1 MRKAKGTPFKLRSA
15 SPFKKDGDPTKT
27 DLGKKVN
34 DKNHLVNVTE
44 ERISMPDYSGNPGKV
59 VKPSE
64 NQMSDEDWKNFVA
77 NETPEQKQKR
87 YEREQAEGRREG
99 YVPPSEGGDSV
110 SYKEEDIAAP
120 GKPGDKMDPFTS
132 SEYRVQTRLGKVAGN
147 QAVKASNKANRAD
160 NKLAK
165 FKKRNSDNEGNFIEP
180 KPGDKGYK
188 RYMRLKNTSEI
199 RNEQS
204 DAQRESSRNRFDQLN
219 QGRNASRSGEQI
231 EYRKEMSKG
240 SDGTDFTVASDTD
253 VETYGR
259 TSDLEGYNSGDFN
272 FKAIGK
278 RVADMLRGPGY
289 GRKSGTPFKLN
300 KYKK

>member
-1 MRKAKGTPFKLRSA
+1 MRKLKGKPFKLRSA

-147 QAVKASNKANRAD
+147 QAVKSARKQ
-160 NKLAK
+160 
-165 FKKRNSDNEGNFIEP
+165 KRNMTDADFNAINAQREKDGLDPFKNKRAWFKQQKSD
-180 KPGDKGYK
+180 
-188 RYMRLKNTSEI
+188 I
-199 RNEQS
+199 RTEQS
-204 DAQRESSRNRFDQLN
+204 KAQRESSRNRFDQLN

-259 TSDLEGYNSGDFN
+259 TSDLDGYNSGDFN

-278 RVADMLRGPGY
+278 RVSDMLRGPGY

>member
-15 SPFKKDGDPTKT
+15 SPFKKDGDPIKK

-34 DKNHLVNVTE
+34 DANHLVNVSE
-44 ERISMPDYSGNPGKV
+44 ERITVPDYSGNPGKV
-59 VKPSE
+59 VKASKERCGIEVPMDDPRCVAYSK
-64 NQMSDEDWKNFVA
+64 MSDDEIKA
-77 NETPEQKQKR
+77 SEQKQ
-87 YEREQAEGRREG
+87 GLREG
-99 YVPPSEGGDSV
+99 YEPPVEGGDSV
-110 SYKEEDIAAP
+110 SYKEENIASP

-147 QAVKASNKANRAD
+147 QAVKAARKQ
-160 NKLAK
+160 
-165 FKKRNSDNEGNFIEP
+165 KRNMTDADFDATNDQRVKDGLKPFKNKRAWFKQQKSD
-180 KPGDKGYK
+180 
-188 RYMRLKNTSEI
+188 I
-199 RNEQS
+199 RTEQA

-231 EYRKEMSKG
+231 EYRKKMSKG
-240 SDGTDFTVASDTD
+240 SDGTDFTVASDSD

-278 RVADMLRGPGY
+278 RVADMVGRGVGY
-289 GRKSGTPFKLN
+289 GKKSGTPFKLN